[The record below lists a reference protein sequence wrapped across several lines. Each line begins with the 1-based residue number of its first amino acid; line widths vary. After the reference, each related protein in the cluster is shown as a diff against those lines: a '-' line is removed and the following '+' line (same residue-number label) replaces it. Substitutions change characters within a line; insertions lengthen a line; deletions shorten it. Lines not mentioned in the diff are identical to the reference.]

1 MPHLPPLHPH
11 PPNTRSHTA
20 SRFTRNLSFN
30 SGIIKTTD
38 GGVHWERKSKGMWD
52 TRVNGVWVHPDD
64 KTGNHVFAGTHSG
77 VYESTDGAENWELAV
92 ETAGWGTVMSFL
104 PGMIGGKPYIIAN
117 NQNGILTK
125 PSEGGKWQ
133 KIIAPGGIAGNAHIS
148 LVLNQEKTETEV
160 LTCIGGWGGGQL
172 YYAHLDSPT
181 NATWDGPLVL
191 PNVTYTTWADF
202 PGTSAIWGKCK
213 IPTCPSDSTV
223 HDLGVFDDLKSC
235 QTAVNATA
243 KKGTPVVATWTYQ
256 SKDPSLGDY
265 AGHCYVLSG
274 E

>member
-181 NATWDGPLVL
+181 NATWEWSAGCRRSNNGVCVRCCLSTSQSL
-191 PNVTYTTWADF
+191 PRH
-202 PGTSAIWGKCK
+202 TSAVTRTSSRHRLTHSHHTQHNTTAHAR
-213 IPTCPSDSTV
+213 TCP
-223 HDLGVFDDLKSC
+223 
-235 QTAVNATA
+235 
-243 KKGTPVVATWTYQ
+243 
-256 SKDPSLGDY
+256 
-265 AGHCYVLSG
+265 GH
-274 E
+274 